1 MKLVSLVRYVGL
13 VGALTIVVGATL
25 FVGISVS
32 GGCIEYD
39 FNLGNSVEYGREFEQ
54 ALPQWSPDGTLTVL
68 SHDQVVYTKEL
79 DGPGLRRVT
88 RSRDDDWHDVAQ
100 SPSISPD
107 GSRIAYAAFKH
118 DSWPWGSVY
127 RWDIVTSGLDG
138 SDRRRLTKSASIWVV
153 NMSPAW
159 SPDGSRI
166 AFVSNRTGLKDEGG
180 RERIGAF
187 AVYTMATDGSDVRSV
202 ATGVAAEGTT
212 PLWSPDGRSLAFVAL
227 EPDSP
232 DPVHGTWYDSATKA
246 RYTVKE
252 VLYTVGA
259 DGSGLTRLGETAG
272 YPSWSRDGGRIA
284 FARSDG
290 DTHVAIVTTDPD
302 GSNEKKVFESSE
314 VRTTGFIDVSWS
326 PDGTRIA
333 ITGLVIPWE
342 NRPYFGGEGNAVSIV
357 GADGSGRPRLIDAIW
372 LKPRGVS
379 WSPDSSR
386 IAVYIPGNHS
396 PGGAL
401 KTMAAVELPEQD
413 EYWYRWDEGEG
424 GRYATPN
431 PSPTL
436 AQTLPSTPTPAPTTT
451 SSLIREPGFQTT
463 PACAGDSDASCTPR
477 DVSGFGLFSAGGAA
491 GPEPVAASSLPPR

>member
-54 ALPQWSPDGTLTVL
+54 ALPQWSPDGTLIVL

-272 YPSWSRDGGRIA
+272 YPSWSRDGSRIA
-284 FARSDG
+284 FVRSDG

-314 VRTTGFIDVSWS
+314 VGAGGYIDVSWS

-333 ITGLVIPWE
+333 IVGLVIPGGKVS
-342 NRPYFGGEGNAVSIV
+342 PYDSLSVSFV
-357 GADGSGRPRLIDAIW
+357 DADGSDPPRLIAS
-372 LKPRGVS
+372 LGSNARGLS
-379 WSPDSSR
+379 WSPDGSR
-386 IAVYIPGNHS
+386 IALRYPDAGS

-413 EYWYRWDEGEG
+413 EYWYRWEEGEG

-436 AQTLPSTPTPAPTTT
+436 AQTPPSTPTPRRPTTT

-477 DVSGFGLFSAGGAA
+477 DVSGFGLFSAGGGAA
-491 GPEPVAASSLPPR
+491 GPEPVAASSLPSR